1 MSGVVM
7 QIVGLINGGATP
19 FDGQWL
25 VEYDPERDG
34 YAPDGAPMLAHIV
47 TTPDIN
53 QARVF
58 ADHAEALELW
68 RSTCKRHP
76 IRFDGRSN
84 RPLTAFTVEI
94 APPEKFPAR
103 A

>member
-1 MSGVVM
+1 M

-34 YAPDGAPMLAHIV
+34 RAPDGSPMLAHIL
-47 TTPDIN
+47 TTPDID

-58 ADHAEALELW
+58 DSHAEALDLW
-68 RSTCKRHP
+68 RSVCQRQRTRWP
-76 IRFDGRSN
+76 DGKPN

-94 APPEKFPAR
+94 APPEKFPTGLHS
-103 A
+103 